1 MHCYKPNLTWHAKG
15 SYYTFRKIGPVTRF
29 ERIKKCCAMNQT
41 ARGTQ
46 KDNVTHLGPV
56 FSHVLYFDAEAAT
69 GACPV
74 AKLELKTDE
83 GTWPCRLPSMQAK
96 A

>member
-1 MHCYKPNLTWHAKG
+1 
-15 SYYTFRKIGPVTRF
+15 
-29 ERIKKCCAMNQT
+29 MNQT

-46 KDNVTHLGPV
+46 KDDVTHLGPV